1 MRSWSFRGKKHTHT
15 LHIYPKTFTL
25 FTSWSLFFKTL
36 DLCLNYSWESPP
48 LKWWWGGFS
57 RCVSHLSC
65 WSSPCPSEVRSTA
78 GQEDKTLVPV
88 WPVSPSANPPAP
100 EEHIL
105 SASVSTY
112 LNLQPC
118 PVLSPGNAVLKHSI
132 WNISCSMSPYV
143 EQARQERG
151 FLSVG
156 KEERSQ
162 GFLSNHICLLQLWC
176 RNIRESFIECIFMLL
191 LLNSM

>member
-1 MRSWSFRGKKHTHT
+1 MRYWSFREKKHTHPPH
-15 LHIYPKTFTL
+15 LSKHIHIIHLMKSVFQNIRPL
-25 FTSWSLFFKTL
+25 SQLQ
-36 DLCLNYSWESPP
+36 WESPL

-78 GQEDKTLVPV
+78 GLEDKTLVPV

-151 FLSVG
+151 FLSVS
-156 KEERSQ
+156 K
-162 GFLSNHICLLQLWC
+162 
-176 RNIRESFIECIFMLL
+176 
-191 LLNSM
+191 